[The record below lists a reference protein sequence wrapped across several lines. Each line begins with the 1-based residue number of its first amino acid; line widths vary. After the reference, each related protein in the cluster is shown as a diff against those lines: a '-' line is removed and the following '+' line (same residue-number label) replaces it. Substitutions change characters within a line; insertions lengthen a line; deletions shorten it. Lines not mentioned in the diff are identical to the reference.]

1 MSYNGIIKAFS
12 KIGLRYFGGTL
23 RSSLKEAL
31 GKTGTNILFEI
42 YVGRM
47 FFFSFLAFVLPI
59 SIIPPVL
66 HFIFNYELLFSF
78 VTGLLV
84 GCMAF
89 SLTLAVHYLYPIQK
103 VSSRKNSLE
112 ANMTFALNHMSA
124 IASSGVPPFVVF
136 KLLTNVKE
144 YGEVME
150 EAKRIT
156 RNVEVFGMDLLSA
169 IKNVAERTPSEEFRQ
184 FLYGITSTVETG
196 GDLKSYLEN
205 SASNALFEYR
215 LKRQRYLQIL
225 STYADFY
232 TAVLIAAPLFFVSVL
247 AVMALIGGDIF
258 GMPITVAMRLGVFIF
273 MPLMNII
280 FLMFVHYTQPKG

>member
-1 MSYNGIIKAFS
+1 
-12 KIGLRYFGGTL
+12 
-23 RSSLKEAL
+23 
-31 GKTGTNILFEI
+31 
-42 YVGRM
+42 
-47 FFFSFLAFVLPI
+47 
-59 SIIPPVL
+59 
-66 HFIFNYELLFSF
+66 
-78 VTGLLV
+78 
-84 GCMAF
+84 
-89 SLTLAVHYLYPIQK
+89 
-103 VSSRKNSLE
+103 
-112 ANMTFALNHMSA
+112 MTFALNHMSA

-136 KLLTNVKE
+136 KLLTNVRE

-169 IKNVAERTPSEEFRQ
+169 IRNVAERTPSEEFRQ
-184 FLYGITSTVETG
+184 FLYGIVSTVETG

-258 GMPITVAMRLGVFIF
+258 GMPITVAMRIGVFIF

>member
-12 KIGLRYFGGTL
+12 KFGLTYFGGGL
-23 RSSLKEAL
+23 RSSLKESL

-42 YVGRM
+42 YIGRM
-47 FFFSFLAFVLPI
+47 FFFSFLAF
-59 SIIPPVL
+59 IIPLLSIPPILYFV
-66 HFIFNYELLFSF
+66 FNFEILFSL

-84 GCMAF
+84 GFMAF
-89 SLTLAVHYLYPIQK
+89 SLALAGHYIYPIQK
-103 VSSRKNSLE
+103 VSSRKNSIE

-136 KLLTNVKE
+136 KLLTNVRE
-144 YGEVME
+144 YGEVRE
-150 EAKRIT
+150 EARRIT

-169 IKNVAERTPSEEFRQ
+169 IRNVAERTPSEQFRQ
-184 FLYGITSTVETG
+184 FLYGIISTVDTG
-196 GDLKSYLEN
+196 GDLKAYLEN
-205 SASNALFEYR
+205 AASNALFDYR
-215 LKRQRYLQIL
+215 LKRQRYLQVL

-258 GMPITVAMRLGVFIF
+258 GMPIHVAMRIGVFVF

>member
-1 MSYNGIIKAFS
+1 MSYNKIIRVFGKF
-12 KIGLRYFGGTL
+12 GLAYFGGTL
-23 RSSLKEAL
+23 RSSLKDSL

-42 YVGRM
+42 YIGRM
-47 FFFSFLAFVLPI
+47 FFFSFLAFFVPVI
-59 SIIPPVL
+59 IIPPVL
-66 HFIFNYELLFSF
+66 HFVFNYELFFSF

-89 SLTLAVHYLYPIQK
+89 SLTLAAHYLYPIHK
-103 VSSRKNSLE
+103 VSSRKSSLE
-112 ANMTFALNHMSA
+112 ANITFALNHMSA

-136 KLLTNVKE
+136 KLLTNVRE

-169 IKNVAERTPSEEFRQ
+169 IRNVAERTPSEQFRQ
-184 FLYGITSTVETG
+184 FLYGIVSTVETG
-196 GDLKSYLEN
+196 GDLKVYLEN

-258 GMPITVAMRLGVFIF
+258 GMPIPVAMRIGVFIF